1 MILGV
6 QHPPPTPH
14 PQITQ
19 LKIAANPFAKGFREN
34 GRNCKRWASFTH
46 SVVVIKCLLCAGHC
60 AGLLEP
66 NVSKHV
72 LSLTDLTNTYL
83 VPAYVPGTV
92 LGSEDAEQTKAPAL
106 MELIL

>member
-1 MILGV
+1 MAETVRGG
-6 QHPPPTPH
+6 H
-14 PQITQ
+14 
-19 LKIAANPFAKGFREN
+19 
-34 GRNCKRWASFTH
+34 H
-46 SVVVIKCLLCAGHC
+46 SLIQSLSSNVYWLCAGHC

-72 LSLTDLTNTYL
+72 LSLIDLTNTYL

-92 LGSEDAEQTKAPAL
+92 LGSEDAKQTKAPAL